1 MVEFKYDI
9 KLEDNTFQLREALE
23 DWVKRVL
30 EYWGIRPSPSST
42 VVTGR
47 LCRARSGVHQRPRG
61 KSTQTMYG
69 SSQGIP

>member
-30 EYWGIRPSPSST
+30 TIWGMKVLDYAQLLVP
-42 VVTGR
+42 TGTADS
-47 LCRARSGVHQRPRG
+47 L
-61 KSTQTMYG
+61 
-69 SSQGIP
+69 

>member
-30 EYWGIRPSPSST
+30 GYWGMAAHPLSGCPSAVQLLEMIYNA
-42 VVTGR
+42 VV
-47 LCRARSGVHQRPRG
+47 RG
-61 KSTQTMYG
+61 
-69 SSQGIP
+69 